1 MRHFIEPNSF
11 SLEEQLA
18 LLDLA
23 DRMEA
28 DPAPYAHLCDGRIL
42 ATLFY
47 EPSTRTRLSF
57 ESAMLRLGGKTLGF
71 AGAQLSSAS
80 KGETVEDTA
89 RVVSNYADVIAMR
102 HPKEGAPLRA
112 SLSARV
118 PVINAGDGGHAHP
131 SQTMID
137 LMTIRQRKGRLDH
150 LTIGF
155 CGDLKFGR
163 TVHSLTAALSQFEGN
178 RFVFISPE
186 DLRLPQYVKNES
198 LEPTHQIYKET
209 ADLEAELPHLDVL
222 YMTRIQ
228 QERFF
233 NEEEYLRLKGC
244 YQLDEALLQ
253 KAPQDMPV
261 LHPLPRIDEI
271 KKDVDDDPRAAYFD
285 QVHNGVYIRMA
296 IILALLGIAD
306 PVTGKK
312 VLEAQAAEM
321 VGKTAENCGLP
332 TISIL
337 TPLYNTPEN
346 YLREFLG
353 SFVNQTAPNGQL
365 CLADASDDA
374 HPEVE
379 RVVREYQQKNQRIV
393 YKKVENK
400 GIAANTNAAETLATG
415 EYLALADHDDVLAPH
430 AMYAMGKAVLQ
441 LREKGEPD
449 GFLYSDEALF
459 TKDIKKPM
467 VGHFK
472 PDYAPDYLLC
482 CNYICHLAVFKR
494 ALYEQLGGERPE
506 CDGSQDHDLFLR
518 LIEQT
523 GGAAHLPQVLYYWR
537 VHAGSTSGGTDAKP
551 YVAAAAK
558 KALADHLSRT
568 GRTGTVEDGL
578 FPSTYRVKWD
588 IEGDPKVSI
597 LIPNKDHTDDL
608 EKCLYSIWSKT
619 EWDNFEVIVIEN
631 NSTDPATF
639 AYYKDAEKRY
649 EGLKVVTWPEKG
661 FNFSAINNFGRKAAQ
676 GEYLLLL
683 NNDVEVRNGDWL
695 TELLRQCAHPG
706 GAAICGA
713 ELLYPDETL
722 QHAGVVTGL
731 GGYAGHSH
739 KYRKAGGSGY
749 MFRAATVQDF
759 SAVTGACLLVKTSVW
774 DEVGGLDEAFAVA
787 FNDVDFCLRVRD
799 AGYRIAWTPYA
810 QLTHYES
817 KSRGGDEKDPV
828 KARRFAAEQQR
839 LYAVHGK
846 ANILHD
852 PYYNP
857 NLTMDREDF
866 SESNDLRGLKEG
878 RITVQWRK

>member
-1 MRHFIEPNSF
+1 MGYAV
-11 SLEEQLA
+11 QLTKDEGLPTMVKRGA
-18 LLDLA
+18 
-23 DRMEA
+23 
-28 DPAPYAHLCDGRIL
+28 
-42 ATLFY
+42 
-47 EPSTRTRLSF
+47 
-57 ESAMLRLGGKTLGF
+57 GF
-71 AGAQLSSAS
+71 
-80 KGETVEDTA
+80 V
-89 RVVSNYADVIAMR
+89 RR
-102 HPKEGAPLRA
+102 
-112 SLSARV
+112 
-118 PVINAGDGGHAHP
+118 
-131 SQTMID
+131 
-137 LMTIRQRKGRLDH
+137 
-150 LTIGF
+150 
-155 CGDLKFGR
+155 
-163 TVHSLTAALSQFEGN
+163 
-178 RFVFISPE
+178 
-186 DLRLPQYVKNES
+186 
-198 LEPTHQIYKET
+198 
-209 ADLEAELPHLDVL
+209 
-222 YMTRIQ
+222 
-228 QERFF
+228 RFF
-233 NEEEYLRLKGC
+233 GKRARYL
-244 YQLDEALLQ
+244 
-253 KAPQDMPV
+253 P
-261 LHPLPRIDEI
+261 
-271 KKDVDDDPRAAYFD
+271 
-285 QVHNGVYIRMA
+285 
-296 IILALLGIAD
+296 
-306 PVTGKK
+306 GKK

-379 RVVREYQQKNQRIV
+379 RVVREYQRKNQRIV

-449 GFLYSDEALF
+449 SFLYSDEALF

-568 GRTGTVEDGL
+568 GRTGTVENGL

-639 AYYKDAEKRY
+639 AYYETLPNRFADCR
-649 EGLKVVTWPEKG
+649 VVYYKG
-661 FNFSAINNFGRKAAQ
+661 AFNFSAINNFGATFAE
-676 GEYLLLL
+676 GEHLLLL
-683 NNDVEVRNGDWL
+683 NNDIEVLSSDFLR
-695 TELLRQCAHPG
+695 ELLSYSQRPDV
-706 GAAICGA
+706 GAVGA
-713 ELLYPDETL
+713 KLYYPDDTI
-722 QHAGVVTGL
+722 QHAGVLMGIN
-731 GGYAGHSH
+731 GSAGHSH
-739 KYRKAGGSGY
+739 KSYPRTAVGDMYRLVTTQNY
-749 MFRAATVQDF
+749 M
-759 SAVTGACLLVKTSVW
+759 AVTGACLMTKASLYRAF
-774 DEVGGLDEAFAVA
+774 GGLDEEKFAVA
-787 FNDVDFCLRVRD
+787 YNDVDYCLKLWQKGLLNV
-799 AGYRIAWTPYA
+799 YTPRAEAY
-810 QLTHYES
+810 HYES
-817 KSRGGDEKDPV
+817 KSRGLDTLSENAK
-828 KARRFAAEQQR
+828 RYERE
-839 LYAVHGK
+839 K
-846 ANILHD
+846 ANFYAKYQQYIDNYD

-857 NLTMDREDF
+857 HFNNLFENF
-866 SESNDLRGLKEG
+866 GLK
-878 RITVQWRK
+878 